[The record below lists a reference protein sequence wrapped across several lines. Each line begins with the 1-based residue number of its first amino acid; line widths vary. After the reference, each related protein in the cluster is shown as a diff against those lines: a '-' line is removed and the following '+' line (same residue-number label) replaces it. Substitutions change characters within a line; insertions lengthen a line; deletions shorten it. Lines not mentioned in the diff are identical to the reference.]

1 MPVGLSDR
9 PPGASKGVD
18 DPMPVSAFSPSV
30 TRWAALRTAAR
41 WEKKVAAALAAAN
54 VPVFLPL
61 LHRVTRYANK
71 LQETDVPMFGG
82 YVFCSEDH
90 FVGNTRVPAVTRRQV
105 AQVLRPPDH
114 DVLRRELAEIAA
126 VLSCH
131 RLVQERVY
139 GQVGDRVVITAG
151 AMTGTEGVIT
161 QFKPNLRR
169 LVLEVSFLGARL
181 DVEVDEGVVVRV

>member
-1 MPVGLSDR
+1 MR
-9 PPGASKGVD
+9 
-18 DPMPVSAFSPSV
+18 MTAFSPSV
-30 TRWAALRTAAR
+30 SRWVALRTAAR
-41 WEKKVAAALAAAN
+41 WEKKVAASLAAAG

-61 LHRVTRYANK
+61 LHRITRYANK
-71 LQETDVPMFGG
+71 LQEADVPMFAG
-82 YVFCSEDH
+82 YVFCAEEE

-105 AQVLRPPDH
+105 AQLLRPPDYV
-114 DVLRRELAEIAA
+114 VLHRELAEIAA
-126 VLSCH
+126 VMTCH

-181 DVEVDEGVVVRV
+181 EVEVDEGVVVRL